1 MNNQTQQTKYFAD
14 DLAQINRLYC
24 NLEGI
29 EKAIETC
36 QERQRNLM
44 FENMEEQQASLNEHM
59 KFIDTLHEA
68 HQNIIAQIQKVIKSA
83 HLLNGYG
90 Y

>member
-1 MNNQTQQTKYFAD
+1 MSNQPQQTAYFAD

-24 NLEGI
+24 HLEGI
-29 EKAIETC
+29 EKAIEAC
-36 QERQRNLM
+36 QERQRDLV
-44 FENMEEQQASLNEHM
+44 FKNMEEQEASYNEHK
-59 KFIDTLHEA
+59 KFIDELHEA
-68 HQNIIAQIQKVIKSA
+68 HKNIIAQIQKVIKSA